1 MLKYKDVFIFMKNY
15 IVHKQQGIMNQ
26 LFFCSDKVHK
36 VH

>member
-26 LFFCSDKVHK
+26 LFLLQW
-36 VH
+36 